1 MRKNKLET
9 RSIGKLMFEMCSQ
22 TTFSIMLY
30 SIYMITDT
38 LYVSKGV
45 GSIASGAIGILSPV
59 LVFINGV
66 SSTLGTGGGS
76 IISRKLGEKDQINGK
91 AVVGCMMWM
100 WLFCSLII
108 TVTSIIFLSKLL
120 DLLGCTQ
127 EIRPYALEYGRII
140 LLSTVVSTGFSG
152 IMRAEGDIFFSTLQW
167 VCPVIINVILDPL
180 FIYVLHVGIAGAAF
194 ATLLAQ
200 IFSMGMSIYYFFIRK
215 STPCRIT
222 YRDIRWNKQIGKE
235 ILYIG
240 IPAFF
245 SSMGNGF
252 IGVAC
257 NNMLNQVGGTQ
268 AISTFTIISRI
279 QSFLTTPFSG
289 IMQGIQPMLGFDWGR
304 KQIKRVKQTVFY
316 SIRFSLIYGGFIT
329 ICCYFGA
336 EQILSMFT
344 DDVEIIHMGESA
356 LQIICLSFIV
366 SGIMLVIQAY
376 FQSIGNGKKVMVLFL
391 FSIFVIRLPLIL
403 VAGETM
409 NFVAM
414 WGSFVLSEYIIA
426 GWSIYEY
433 IRYMKGENLWK
444 V

>member
-1 MRKNKLET
+1 MIKNKLEAC
-9 RSIGKLMFEMCSQ
+9 SIGKLMVELCTQ

-30 SIYMITDT
+30 NIYTITDT
-38 LYVSKGV
+38 LYVSKWV

-59 LVFINGV
+59 LIFINGI

-76 IISRKLGEKDQINGK
+76 IISRRLGEKDPISGK
-91 AVVGCMMWM
+91 AVVGCMMWI
-100 WLFCSLII
+100 WLVCSLII
-108 TVTSIIFLSKLL
+108 TVTSIIFLSNLL

-140 LLSTVVSTGFSG
+140 LLSTVISTGFSG
-152 IMRAEGDIFFSTLQW
+152 VMRAEGDIFFSTLQW
-167 VCPVIINVILDPL
+167 VCPVIINLILDPI
-180 FIYVLHVGIAGAAF
+180 FIYILHVGIAGAAF

-200 IFSMGMSIYYFFIRK
+200 IFSMGISIHYFFIRK
-215 STPCRIT
+215 STPCRIG
-222 YRDIRWNKQIGKE
+222 YRDIRWNHQIGKE

-245 SSMGNGF
+245 SSLGNGF
-252 IGVAC
+252 IGAAC

-268 AISTFTIISRI
+268 AISTFAIISRI

-304 KQIKRVKQTVFY
+304 KQIKRVKQTVLY
-316 SIRFSLIYGGFIT
+316 AIRFSLIYGCFIA

-336 EQILSMFT
+336 EQVLSIFT
-344 DDVEIIHMGESA
+344 NDAQIIHMGKIA
-356 LQIICLSFIV
+356 LQVICLSFIV
-366 SGIMLVIQAY
+366 NGIMLVIQAY
-376 FQSIGNGKKVMVLFL
+376 FQSIGNGKKVMALFL
-391 FSIFVIRLPLIL
+391 CSIFVIRLPLIL

-414 WGSFVLSEYIIA
+414 WWMFVLSEYIIA

-433 IRYMKGENLWK
+433 IKYMRGENLWK
-444 V
+444 A